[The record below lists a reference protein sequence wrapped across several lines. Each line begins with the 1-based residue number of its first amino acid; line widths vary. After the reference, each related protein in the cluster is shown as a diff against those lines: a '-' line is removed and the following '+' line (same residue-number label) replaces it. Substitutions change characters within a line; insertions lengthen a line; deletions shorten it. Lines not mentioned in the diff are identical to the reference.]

1 MADNFYTQ
9 DTTVLTQPPAKRAR
23 LEGPSSGSFDMPGTP
38 IDDTDDD
45 LYETT
50 PVKISTPGVKS
61 GEEPTSVM
69 NLPLSEPN
77 GLPVIGI
84 PGLGLLDG
92 AGQHHS
98 PPQTNGDPY
107 DTNMRLKQ
115 KDNIVVHGENPI
127 SCYDETHGNAE
138 VMVSEG
144 ILGNKESRG
153 ATLSTKN
160 NFLLQNQDGALVAEA
175 SLNKKEL
182 ESARDTNDYVGM
194 LYEGVSKETSL
205 LGNNK
210 SVGGFIE
217 AAKANR
223 DDESAEWQL
232 DSSDADS
239 SSDTSSDDSSE
250 SSSDE
255 EYPLLDPEEQ
265 ARILMKA
272 DVDDEPSSG
281 EGFML
286 KTKNESD
293 EKYEKPTVT
302 ITPDMKVTELGNVET
317 VVDNLILVKA
327 NVSGEYQVLESGS
340 VLCLGDRTAVGTVSE
355 TLGRVHEPLY
365 AVGFPDSSDIVSLG
379 ISKGTTIFY
388 VDQYSTYVFTQPL
401 KAIKGS
407 DASNIHDEEVGRNEL
422 EFSDDEAEAEY
433 KRNLKQSKR
442 AKIDAH
448 RGELQHGDYHDG
460 GAKVQVISNENHYRN
475 EGLNYSDDEDMGM
488 YKPLARPEHFE
499 DIVGAGAPIE
509 DRSHVRRGDRGRV
522 GRGRGDRG
530 RGNRGRGAGRGG
542 GGRGDRG
549 NRSSRGPEKHGPHHE
564 HTRHVTSTRLEKRSR
579 SPRSPNHH
587 RYSSTPY
594 HLSSAPAPAP
604 APVSA
609 SAYSAP
615 PSDQTRSLPFSN
627 SQAYGWDT
635 ANLSILD
642 ASNPQYPQFSQGPAS
657 SDRNIPAGAFVNPS
671 FFPQQVGRQS
681 AQLSTFAMQPQWQ
694 AFQQQSSNMNWA
706 AIAQFF
712 QTPNQPTTT
721 TGAVND
727 QPLDP
732 QAAFRAAQQQLDLL
746 RTLNR
751 SSDSPR

>member
-9 DTTVLTQPPAKRAR
+9 DTTVLTQPPAKRVR

-45 LYETT
+45 LYGTT
-50 PVKISTPGVKS
+50 PVKVSTPGVKS
-61 GEEPTSVM
+61 EEEPTSAM

-77 GLPVIGI
+77 GLPVTGI
-84 PGLGLLDG
+84 PGLGLLNG

-98 PPQTNGDPY
+98 PPQINGDPY
-107 DTNMRLKQ
+107 DTNTRLKQ
-115 KDNIVVHGENPI
+115 KDNIVHGENPV
-127 SCYDETHGNAE
+127 SYYDGTHGNAE

-144 ILGNKESRG
+144 ILSNKESHG
-153 ATLSTKN
+153 TTLSAQN
-160 NFLLQNQDGALVAEA
+160 NFLLQNQDGAPVSEA
-175 SLNKKEL
+175 PLNKKEL
-182 ESARDTNDYVGM
+182 ESTRDTNDYMGM
-194 LYEGVSKETSL
+194 LYEGASKEASL
-205 LGNNK
+205 LGINK
-210 SVGGFIE
+210 SVEDFIE

-223 DDESAEWQL
+223 DDENAEWQL

-255 EYPLLDPEEQ
+255 EYPLLGPEEQ
-265 ARILMKA
+265 ARILMKE
-272 DVDDEPSSG
+272 DVDDEPSGG

-302 ITPDMKVTELGNVET
+302 ITSDMKITELGNVET

-365 AVGFPDSSDIVSLG
+365 AVGFSDSSDIISLG

-442 AKIDAH
+442 AKINAH

-460 GAKVQVISNENHYRN
+460 GAKVQVVSNESHYRN

-549 NRSSRGPEKHGPHHE
+549 NRSSRGPEKHGLHHE
-564 HTRHVTSTRLEKRSR
+564 HTRHVNVTRLEKRSR
-579 SPRSPNHH
+579 SPQSPRSPNHH

-594 HLSSAPAPAP
+594 HLSSTPAPAL
-604 APVSA
+604 AL
-609 SAYSAP
+609 AYSAP
-615 PSDQTRSLPFSN
+615 PSDQARSLPFSN
-627 SQAYGWDT
+627 PQAYGWGT
-635 ANLSILD
+635 ANRSTLD
-642 ASNPQYPQFSQGPAS
+642 ASSPQYPQFSQDPAS

-671 FFPQQVGRQS
+671 FFPQQVGQQS
-681 AQLSTFAMQPQWQ
+681 AQLSTFAVQPQWQ
-694 AFQQQSSNMNWA
+694 AFQQQSSNLNWA
-706 AIAQFF
+706 AMAQAF

-727 QPLDP
+727 QPVDP
-732 QAAFRAAQQQLDLL
+732 QVAFRAAQQQLDLL
-746 RTLNR
+746 RALNR
-751 SSDSPR
+751 SSGSPR